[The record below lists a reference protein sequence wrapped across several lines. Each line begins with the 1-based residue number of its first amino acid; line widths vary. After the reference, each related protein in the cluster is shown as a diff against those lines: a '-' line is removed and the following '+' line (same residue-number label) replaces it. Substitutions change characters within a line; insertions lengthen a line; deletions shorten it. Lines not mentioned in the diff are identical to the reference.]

1 MKILK
6 LLTILPFHCCTL
18 FKEKT
23 KLPSL
28 IDIIYLAPEGL
39 CGLDQCFA
47 NFTKSLTLAYNSPGK
62 CVDSEGISLVGAEY
76 FAFPTGHQMMPAL
89 VYEPHLK

>member
-6 LLTILPFHCCTL
+6 LLTILCSHCCTL
-18 FKEKT
+18 SKEKT

-39 CGLDQCFA
+39 CGLDQCYA
-47 NFTKSLTLAYNSPGK
+47 NFTTSLTLHNSPGK
-62 CVDSEGISLVGAEY
+62 CVDSEMNKLGLGLNILH
-76 FAFPTGHQMMPAL
+76 FQ
-89 VYEPHLK
+89 